1 MLISASSEE
10 VSMESSLFPAVP
22 CTICAKPV
30 DLTVD
35 LCADENGSAVH
46 EKCYIKHITGSYGNS
61 RASVM
66 AN

>member
-1 MLISASSEE
+1 
-10 VSMESSLFPAVP
+10 MESSLFPAVP

-46 EKCYIKHITGSYGNS
+46 EKCYIKRIAGSYGNS